1 MWRRVLTYIWIT
13 TSLNFL
19 GQIFILGRVFPAASS
34 SSWATLPTHS
44 FFTSCQCVSLFRKHK
59 LHEILV
65 FANSERK
72 TNLLAPLPT
81 NHLKLFRINFR
92 LSIALLLVIN
102 ENVWRVTYSFGKK
115 DIRSC
120 NVFSSYPTEYI
131 NQARLF
137 KTPVILFLS
146 FSLTLG
152 RKNHH
157 PDVHIHSI
165 SPGNYHWLASG

>member
-1 MWRRVLTYIWIT
+1 MWCRVLTYIWIT

-19 GQIFILGRVFPAASS
+19 GQIFILGRVFPAASP

-44 FFTSCQCVSLFRKHK
+44 FLTICQCVSLFRKHK

-65 FANSERK
+65 FTNSERK

-92 LSIALLLVIN
+92 LFIALLLMIN
-102 ENVWRVTYSFGKK
+102 ENVWRVTYSSGKK
-115 DIRSC
+115 TLNLVMYFHHILQSISIKPGCSRHLWFY
-120 NVFSSYPTEYI
+120 FSVSALPW
-131 NQARLF
+131 
-137 KTPVILFLS
+137 VGS
-146 FSLTLG
+146 
-152 RKNHH
+152 NHH
-157 PDVHIHSI
+157 PDIHIHSI